1 MIYFIALLHALP
13 VLVIGL
19 ASENRSKTINAAV
32 FMGFLGVITGNPAYI
47 LIDLLAVVVACW
59 VCLAN
64 IKEPSRLDN
73 DIKPMPEEWK
83 GFHGE
88 RQVFKQSQAN
98 SNAPAPVKAAHQG
111 YTDHAT
117 RLAAQ
122 RKLAYAAVGAP
133 KSIAVTIGKRKDK
146 KNFRPGSDDG

>member
-1 MIYFIALLHALP
+1 MIYLIALLHALP

-19 ASENRSKTINAAV
+19 GSENRSKTINAAV

-59 VCLAN
+59 FCLAN
-64 IKEPSRLDN
+64 MEGPSWLDDN
-73 DIKPMPEEWK
+73 IKPMPEEWK

-88 RQVFKQSQAN
+88 RQVLGQSQTT

-111 YTDHAT
+111 YVDHSA

-122 RKLAYAAVGAP
+122 RKLAYGAAGKP
-133 KSIAVTIGKRKDK
+133 KSIAVAVKRKDK
-146 KNFRPGSDDG
+146 KNLRAGSDDG

>member
-1 MIYFIALLHALP
+1 MIYLIALLHALP

-32 FMGFLGVITGNPAYI
+32 FMGSLGVITGNPAYI

-59 VCLAN
+59 ICLSN
-64 IKEPSRLDN
+64 IKKPSRLDD

-88 RQVFKQSQAN
+88 RQIFGQSQAS
-98 SNAPAPVKAAHQG
+98 SNAPAPVKAAQQG
-111 YTDHAT
+111 YADHAA
-117 RLAAQ
+117 RLAAL
-122 RKLAYAAVGAP
+122 RKRAYSAPGAP
-133 KSIAVTIGKRKDK
+133 KSIAVTIAKRKDK
-146 KNFRPGSDDG
+146 KHLRPGNDDG